1 MSTPTAAQIE
11 TLLNFLEEHR
21 DLARGI
27 LRSVE
32 GRANSHRL
40 WESICTTLNAM
51 GGCTKTTKQW
61 QKVWTDKKYL
71 AKKAAAAAR
80 RSASATGGGPSTAP
94 QLSHWESRVISIMGD
109 GFGEPQTTAR
119 VPAFK

>member
-1 MSTPTAAQIE
+1 M
-11 TLLNFLEEHR
+11 
-21 DLARGI
+21 
-27 LRSVE
+27 
-32 GRANSHRL
+32 
-40 WESICTTLNAM
+40 
-51 GGCTKTTKQW
+51 
-61 QKVWTDKKYL
+61 

-119 VPAFK
+119 VPAFVEVVF